1 MSDVITIVV
10 GSTNPVKVNAAK
22 AVVATLHPDSSI
34 EVQAVKA
41 PSGVADQPMTDSET
55 KLGAINRVQWCR
67 EHYQADYYLS
77 MEGGVDLFEQG
88 PATFAYVTIATAER
102 LCVGRTA
109 HLPLPQQVFDKL
121 GEQELGD
128 LMDALF
134 NTVNIK
140 QAGGAIGL
148 LTEGHASRESIY
160 TSALILASAPLRFS
174 ELY

>member
-1 MSDVITIVV
+1 MSNTIHIVV

-22 AVVATLHPDSSI
+22 AVVTTLHPTADI
-34 EVQAVKA
+34 VVEAVKA

-55 KLGAINRVQWCR
+55 KQGAINRVEWCR
-67 EHYQADYYLS
+67 AHHQADYYLS
-77 MEGGVDLFEQG
+77 MEGGVDNFDQG
-88 PATFAYVTIATAER
+88 PATFAYVTIATDTQ

-109 HLPLPQQVFDKL
+109 HLPLPPKLFAKL

-128 LMDALF
+128 LMDELF
-134 NTVNIK
+134 NTVNVK

-148 LTEGHASRESIY
+148 LTQGHASRESIY
-160 TSALILASAPLRFS
+160 TAALILASAPLRFS